1 MLEFYNFISKNQDLL
16 RMGFSFIVLFSFII
30 MANMDSFRLNNKTGF
45 CLSLMGVGVGGIISI
60 FGITN
65 GQIIKINV
73 GNCLE
78 LTSYKINE
86 KQENLKREYAYYVKK
101 TKEAQENKN
110 LAIKL
115 GAQNVDKYEYQI
127 YEYQKNAQEYNQSL
141 ASLKK
146 TIEVL
151 VVSKDGDNLKTFD
164 GINLNDRENYFELFK
179 LNKVKP
185 IKCSEE
191 ITHKA
196 QASQLLTKN

>member
-1 MLEFYNFISKNQDLL
+1 MLEFYNFISKNQDLF
-16 RMGFSFIVLFSFII
+16 RMGFSFIVLFAII
-30 MANMDSFRLNNKTGF
+30 LIANMDRNNKPGF
-45 CLSLMGVGVGGIISI
+45 CLSLMGVVVGGFVAII
-60 FGITN
+60 GITN
-65 GQIIKINV
+65 GQFIRINV

-86 KQENLKREYAYYVKK
+86 KQENLKKEYAYYVKK

-115 GAQNVDKYEYQI
+115 GAQNVDKYEYEI
-127 YEYQKNAQEYNQSL
+127 YKNQKNAQEYNQDL
-141 ASLKK
+141 ANLKEK
-146 TIEVL
+146 IEIM

-185 IKCSEE
+185 TKCSEE

-196 QASQLLTKN
+196 QSSQLLTKN